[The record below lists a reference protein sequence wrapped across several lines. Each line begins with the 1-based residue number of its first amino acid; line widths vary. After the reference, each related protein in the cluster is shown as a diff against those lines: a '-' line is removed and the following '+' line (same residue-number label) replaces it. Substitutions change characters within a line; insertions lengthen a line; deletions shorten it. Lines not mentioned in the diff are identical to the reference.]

1 MLKVVFTS
9 LLIVAVVF
17 FLSRWI
23 TPPNELVS
31 PVSEE
36 SKQGLQPRS
45 EQNFL
50 QNLVDKNVFDENKEK
65 VKTEAFS
72 WAEGDGEIHQIVA
85 APSYIVVDKDGKVVY
100 SKDADT
106 QRATASLT
114 KLMTAMVVLDLAS
127 LDESFEV
134 QKESVGLEPTTLMVD
149 AGEKIPVADLLE
161 AMLITSANDAADVAA
176 RGIAKKLGGSPEVFV
191 MLMNEKARSMGLSK
205 TSFANPTGYDDPKQ
219 VSSVRELAQIAH
231 YATTYYPDIARIV
244 KIREATIEE
253 TPEHKYY
260 ELPNWNSLL
269 GVYPGVN
276 GVKIGFT
283 DEAGYVMI
291 TTAERGSESFTVVLL
306 GAPDRRAR
314 DLSSVDLLNSAF
326 SQKGI
331 KPFRV
336 GVWMLQN
343 REAEWGRQL
352 MKAKEKTRPWGSF

>member
-9 LLIVAVVF
+9 FLIIISVF
-17 FLSRWI
+17 FLSRWL
-23 TPPNELVS
+23 TPPGEPVS
-31 PVSEE
+31 PE
-36 SKQGLQPRS
+36 SK
-45 EQNFL
+45 EEKQNFL
-50 QNLVDKNVFDENKEK
+50 QDLVDKKVFDENKDK

-72 WAEGDGEIHQIVA
+72 WAQGDGEIHPVIA
-85 APSYIVVDKDGKVVY
+85 APSYIVIDKDGKVIY
-100 SKDADT
+100 SKNADT
-106 QRATASLT
+106 QRATASLA

-149 AGEKIPVADLLE
+149 AGEKIPVSDLLE

-176 RGIAKKLGGSPEVFV
+176 RGLAKKFGGSPKVFV
-191 MLMNEKARSMGLSK
+191 MFMNEKARIMGLSK
-205 TSFANPTGYDDPKQ
+205 TSFVNPTGYDDPKQ
-219 VSSVRELAQIAH
+219 VSTARELADITH
-231 YATTYYPDIARIV
+231 YALKHYPEIARIV

-253 TPEHKYY
+253 TPQHKYY

-269 GVYPGVN
+269 GVYPGVD
-276 GVKIGFT
+276 GAKIGFT
-283 DEAGYVMI
+283 DDAGYVMI
-291 TTAERGSESFTVVLL
+291 TTAQRGSEFFTVVLL

-314 DLSSVDLLNSAF
+314 DLESVDLLNSAF

-343 REAEWGRQL
+343 RESEWGRQL
-352 MKAKEKTRPWGSF
+352 MRAKEKTRPWGSF

>member
-1 MLKVVFTS
+1 MPKVIFIS
-9 LLIVAVVF
+9 ILIVASIF

-23 TPPNELVS
+23 SPQGESVS
-31 PVSEE
+31 PVSN
-36 SKQGLQPRS
+36 KDQ
-45 EQNFL
+45 QNFL
-50 QNLVDKNVFDENKEK
+50 QQLLDKKVFDANRDK
-65 VKTEAFS
+65 VKTKAFL
-72 WAEGDGEIHQIVA
+72 WVQGNGEIHPKVA
-85 APSYIVVDKDGKVVY
+85 AHSYIVVDKDGEVVY

-106 QRATASLT
+106 PRAIASLT

-191 MLMNEKARSMGLSK
+191 MLMNEKAKNMGLSK

-219 VSSVRELAQIAH
+219 VSSVRELAQIARYALTH
-231 YATTYYPDIARIV
+231 YSDIARIV
-244 KIREATIEE
+244 KIQEATIEE
-253 TPEHKYY
+253 TPQHKYY

-269 GVYPGVN
+269 GVYPGVD

-314 DLSSVDLLNSAF
+314 DLGSVDLLNSAF